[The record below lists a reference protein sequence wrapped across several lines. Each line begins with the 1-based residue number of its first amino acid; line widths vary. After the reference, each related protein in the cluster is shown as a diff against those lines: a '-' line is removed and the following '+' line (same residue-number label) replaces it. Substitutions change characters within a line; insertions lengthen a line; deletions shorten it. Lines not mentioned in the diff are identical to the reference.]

1 MSIKNAIVL
10 LIIICIF
17 SVSFLY
23 IKDGIKQSTSD
34 IRFYQNREDS
44 LISQVDS
51 LNHEV
56 FHRELTIGK
65 YEIALE
71 LLKEQDPTAAE
82 KFELILNTQTE

>member
-1 MSIKNAIVL
+1 MSIKNAIIL
-10 LIIICIF
+10 LIITCMLCVAF
-17 SVSFLY
+17 FY
-23 IKDGIKQSTSD
+23 INNGIRQSTSD

-51 LNHEV
+51 LNHEI
-56 FHRELTIGK
+56 FHKELTIGK
-65 YEIALE
+65 YEMTLE